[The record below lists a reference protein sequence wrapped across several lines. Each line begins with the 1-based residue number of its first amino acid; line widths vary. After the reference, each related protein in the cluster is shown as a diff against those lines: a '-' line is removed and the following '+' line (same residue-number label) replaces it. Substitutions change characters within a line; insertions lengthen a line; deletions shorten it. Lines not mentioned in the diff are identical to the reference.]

1 MGPPNAVNRMI
12 PSCLKWLYIWTH
24 IVQTVRLLYQKLCH
38 PPSEPRNK
46 PSYFPLYWLFNRDPY
61 NGLSKSPYNWVVL
74 KSPIYIYIHP
84 EQPVCFIA
92 QAFSQPPPNLS
103 EYRLP
108 RLRWHCTL
116 GRRRPNSGPA
126 GTETQ
131 MPRDLKMIPW
141 RRWVRPI
148 IWIYPPT
155 QDATHHHQDCLH
167 VLLGNL

>member
-74 KSPIYIYIHP
+74 KSPIYIYTLNNQFVSLLKLLVSLHP
-84 EQPVCFIA
+84 TCPSTAYLV
-92 QAFSQPPPNLS
+92 
-103 EYRLP
+103 Y
-108 RLRWHCTL
+108 
-116 GRRRPNSGPA
+116 A
-126 GTETQ
+126 GTVLSGEEGQTAVLQ
-131 MPRDLKMIPW
+131 VPKPRCREI
-141 RRWVRPI
+141 
-148 IWIYPPT
+148 
-155 QDATHHHQDCLH
+155 
-167 VLLGNL
+167 